1 MERLVPV
8 DAYGLTNR
16 YKYHFISWLYV
27 HSWLNELSFSVY
39 KNRKVSDWGA
49 RASGIIHDPNKL
61 TKELLDEL
69 FEAANIPGGGKA
81 FMSFQRSEIKSTKVR
96 TDFTPRLHEIAV
108 PTLFIQG
115 ENDTAVP
122 MDAVKR
128 AAGLVPG
135 AELHI
140 MAGCGHWANREA
152 PDEFLDTV
160 REFLFALIHYKK
172 ITSRCP
178 PGAVAAM
185 AYLKSGSASILSIKA
200 CHTTSGCQ
208 IRRKGAK
215 ACSSGCFRRM
225 AL

>member
-1 MERLVPV
+1 VERLVPV

-39 KNRKVSDWGA
+39 KNRKISDWGA

-152 PDEFLDTV
+152 PDEILNTV
-160 REFLFALIHYKK
+160 REFL
-172 ITSRCP
+172 SR
-178 PGAVAAM
+178 
-185 AYLKSGSASILSIKA
+185 
-200 CHTTSGCQ
+200 
-208 IRRKGAK
+208 
-215 ACSSGCFRRM
+215 
-225 AL
+225 